1 MRCAIEKAQKKKK
14 KKKARLVLRSR
25 DVDLRS
31 ADLATQAPCR
41 VVTRFFN
48 GPLSPRDHYLYALAS
63 PAVLTAVAHPPK
75 LLRRTP
81 SPAPPAMSPM
91 TALGVAMPRAPAM
104 RRSRQSRRL
113 VRVSTRAV
121 STGTSVDTRAV
132 TRTNPKVVISQT
144 KRGEIR
150 YSFGTPPDLRPGRAV
165 PEAPPG
171 PDDSGEEMRR
181 YAVLDCDGG
190 MAATGLVLTRGPD
203 DLLMVAR
210 VYPGGSAEGVLI
222 PGDVILACSVVVN
235 VEDDGGD
242 FVPEFRWHDSA
253 ESSAEHTLGIL
264 MTHDGELRLRV
275 CRNYQPKMERAVRA
289 AWGELVPTTVA
300 RNVRETWSR
309 LLYRRKPTKAPAED
323 AQDASIGGIWKNLFT
338 VGSGRDVRG
347 DARRCWAEVL
357 KVDASAAVQAA
368 EEEPKQAPEREV
380 VCVLAEAEVDEDVA
394 DDEDVVAEVVV
405 DEVVKAEEEDVESDE
420 DVQENAI
427 EEEARSQKTWEE
439 LEVTLDCTA
448 GVNMTGLQ
456 FAQRDDGLLRVSVC
470 KPGGTA
476 SKKVRLNDVL
486 LATTYVVMVPDPTGE
501 RRAGVPELEWMD
513 AVREGHS
520 FNTLQEAM
528 LTHSQEM
535 KLRLARGDVPL
546 GALAATSASVSAP
559 PEESPAAEAER
570 RYREAESARE
580 MAKKSMRAAA
590 AAGAEVPEDIKA
602 WAAKIAAEARAT
614 RGA

>member
-1 MRCAIEKAQKKKK
+1 
-14 KKKARLVLRSR
+14 
-25 DVDLRS
+25 
-31 ADLATQAPCR
+31 
-41 VVTRFFN
+41 
-48 GPLSPRDHYLYALAS
+48 
-63 PAVLTAVAHPPK
+63 
-75 LLRRTP
+75 
-81 SPAPPAMSPM
+81 
-91 TALGVAMPRAPAM
+91 
-104 RRSRQSRRL
+104 
-113 VRVSTRAV
+113 
-121 STGTSVDTRAV
+121 
-132 TRTNPKVVISQT
+132 
-144 KRGEIR
+144 
-150 YSFGTPPDLRPGRAV
+150 
-165 PEAPPG
+165 
-171 PDDSGEEMRR
+171 
-181 YAVLDCDGG
+181 
-190 MAATGLVLTRGPD
+190 
-203 DLLMVAR
+203 
-210 VYPGGSAEGVLI
+210 
-222 PGDVILACSVVVN
+222 
-235 VEDDGGD
+235 
-242 FVPEFRWHDSA
+242 
-253 ESSAEHTLGIL
+253 

-580 MAKKSMRAAA
+580 MAKKSMRAPPPPLARRSPRTSRRGRRRSPPRRARRAA
-590 AAGAEVPEDIKA
+590 RDFFFSRLGDINTRQERRRVESLAFERLVMAYIVRLPPVTSRVFK
-602 WAAKIAAEARAT
+602 KQARLTARPRSRGT
-614 RGA
+614 RGAARGDRNGVLASPPSAFSNCASIFFAKELRAGDAHPDRCGGGGRSRAPPGVAPSTRTARPRR